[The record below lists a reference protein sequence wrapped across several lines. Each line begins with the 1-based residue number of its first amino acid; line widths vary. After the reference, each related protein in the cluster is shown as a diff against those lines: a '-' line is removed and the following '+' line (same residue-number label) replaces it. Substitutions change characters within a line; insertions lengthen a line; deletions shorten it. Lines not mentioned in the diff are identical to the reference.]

1 MLDDQALLDPAFNA
15 ATPRQRV
22 GLIREFANRRA
33 TGLFDEL
40 RAGPDWRPQPPRRV
54 PELAGAVL
62 FLMVKDEAEIIG
74 QNLRHH
80 YALGFR
86 RFFILDNG
94 STDQTAAIIAG
105 FRAGHPDAGVFSAYD
120 YIVGHYQAKK
130 MQALVAF
137 MQAYLHYEADQPDWL
152 FFVDADEFITFA
164 SGAGGE
170 GERRFGDMLADPS
183 KSLLVFHW
191 AQCASDRVL
200 DALPAGEDLPA
211 ALPVVWP
218 RMKVAV
224 TKVAYRLNHGLE
236 PIQGNHLVEEFPYSA
251 SQVAIMA
258 EADFYLFHY
267 PVRTVEQLRRKVV
280 NGNRALLA
288 TADRDGL
295 SGTATHWRT
304 YHQWYEQAGDVALR
318 QVIEE
323 HIDGC
328 LNG

>member
-1 MLDDQALLDPAFNA
+1 MLDDPTLLEQAFIA

-22 GLIREFANRRA
+22 ELINEFANRRA
-33 TGLFDEL
+33 TRLFNDL
-40 RAGPDWRPQPPRRV
+40 RSGPDWMPQRPHSIAA
-54 PELAGAVL
+54 LASAVL
-62 FLMVKDEAEIIG
+62 FLMVKDEAEIVG
-74 QNLRHH
+74 RNLRHH

-86 RFFILDNG
+86 RFFVLDNG
-94 STDQTAAIIAG
+94 STDNTAAIIAE
-105 FRAGHPDAGVFSAYD
+105 FRAEHPEAGVFSAYD

-130 MQALVAF
+130 MKALVAF
-137 MQAYLHYEADQPDWL
+137 MQAYLHYEVDQPDWL

-164 SGAGGE
+164 SGAAGASE
-170 GERRFGDMLADPS
+170 QRLGDMLADPS

-191 AQCASDRVL
+191 AQCGSEHVL
-200 DALPAGEDLPA
+200 QTLPAGEDLFEAFPI
-211 ALPVVWP
+211 VWP

-224 TKVAYRLNHGLE
+224 TKIAYRLNHGLE
-236 PIQGNHLVEEFPYSA
+236 PIQGNHLVEEFPYDA

-258 EADFYLFHY
+258 EAGFYIFHY
-267 PVRTVEQLRRKVV
+267 PVRTVDQLRKKVL

-304 YHQWYEQAGDVALR
+304 YHQWYEQAGDVALK
-318 QVIEE
+318 QVVEE
-323 HIDGC
+323 HISGC